1 MHHKHS
7 RHLAIHTHFPFLAAL
22 ALMLSIALPA
32 QGPPPGAG
40 PKASI
45 QWFVDGE
52 PVTKITRESFAGGSE
67 LILTFESN
75 RPLQNVFAWLTP
87 SLADFVEVSP
97 AEFAMVEPNTPVEI
111 ALTLLSEPESGFGGT
126 IHIKQHI
133 PGAPEVAAAQNNPA
147 MQGETMRS
155 RRTFGRPLP
164 VSFHLPGE
172 PEEVEAEATA
182 VVNAA
187 DFRGGGIAPGEVV
200 SVFGR
205 GLGPAVLETL
215 DLDSR
220 GRVSN
225 MLGGTQILFDGLPAP
240 IFHAR
245 SDQMSA
251 VVPFGVEGQGEVV
264 MIVTRK
270 GAVSLPV
277 VLPVVSAAPA
287 IFSLNATGQGQ
298 GAILNSDFSVNGPSN
313 RASKRSFVSLFGT
326 GAGSMDRPT
335 ADGEL
340 VGADL
345 PRVNRPVSVK
355 IGGVET
361 SVLYAGGAP
370 GLAHGVVQVNVMLND
385 RVPAGAAVPV
395 TLSVG
400 NAAGT
405 ASVTIAIE

>member
-1 MHHKHS
+1 MHHKQFC
-7 RHLAIHTHFPFLAAL
+7 HLAVHTSFSFLAAL
-22 ALMLSIALPA
+22 ALMLAIALPA
-32 QGPPPGAG
+32 QGPPQGGG
-40 PKASI
+40 PKATI
-45 QWFVDGE
+45 QWFVEGE
-52 PVTKITRESFAGGSE
+52 PVMKITEEMFDESGE
-67 LILTFESN
+67 LVVTFESN

-87 SLADFVEVSP
+87 SLADFVEVAP
-97 AEFAMVEPNTPVEI
+97 AEFAMVERNTPVEI
-111 ALTLLSEPESGFGGT
+111 ALTLLAEPESGFGGT
-126 IHIKQHI
+126 IHIKQNV
-133 PGAPEVAAAQNNPA
+133 PGAPGEGAAQGNPA
-147 MQGETMRS
+147 MQGEMMRS

-164 VSFHLPGE
+164 ISFQLPGE

-187 DFRGGGIAPGEVV
+187 DFRAGGVAPGEVI
-200 SVFGR
+200 SVFGK
-205 GLGPAVLETL
+205 GLGPAALETL
-215 DLDSR
+215 KLDSR

-225 MLGGTQILFDGLPAP
+225 MLGDTQILFDGLPAP

-270 GAVSLPV
+270 GTVSLPV

-287 IFSLNATGQGQ
+287 IFSLDATGGGQ

-335 ADGEL
+335 TDGEL
-340 VGADL
+340 VGDEL
-345 PRVNRPVSVK
+345 PRVNKPVSVK

-361 SVLYAGGAP
+361 TMLYAGGAP
-370 GLAHGVVQVNVMLND
+370 GLAHGVIQVNVMLDD
-385 RVPAGAAVPV
+385 RVPSGAAVPV

-400 NAAGT
+400 NASSN